1 MIVAVVL
8 GNRLND
14 DGSITDKMR
23 CRLDLASEIHKT
35 LLPCKMVLSGGVANP
50 LAGKSEAQAM
60 FDILVREGV
69 PQNVLIREEKSLTT
83 KQNAFYSVPIVAQC
97 GADVLLL
104 CPHAERIP
112 RHSSGNVLYVG
123 RGAKIERKNLICVF
137 FNSFALCPKL
147 TFAVECL
154 SSVSQITNGLF
165 SLLPL
170 HLCGT
175 LPLREKYCLLT

>member
-23 CRLDLASEIHKT
+23 CRLDLALEIHKT

-60 FDILVREGV
+60 FDILVRAGV

-104 CPHAERIP
+104 CTSPEHM
-112 RHSSGNVLYVG
+112 H
-123 RGAKIERKNLICVF
+123 RKYLNPKRL
-137 FNSFALCPKL
+137 FARMLKGYPDIRLETCCTLEEVQKL
-147 TFAVECL
+147 KGK
-154 SSVSQITNGLF
+154 N
-165 SLLPL
+165 
-170 HLCGT
+170 
-175 LPLREKYCLLT
+175 